1 MGIHNTFGFHQEQKG
16 LRNPKKKNPKK
27 SNMKVFTTV
36 CTMVALASA
45 ESQLLIAQNNVD
57 YTRVPNVG
65 KTRFEGYVDYIPYT
79 RRTQPMISSYQQL
92 PVQQLPVQQLPVQQ
106 LPAQL
111 LMGQR
116 GSVQQY
122 TTTTVPY
129 TSYHATP
136 LVTMRLKREAEAEA
150 THAQA
155 YKSKVT
161 DPNGGSYELEV
172 QVNRDGEGQSF
183 QRHEQKTTTTNQ
195 QQQRIEEQLYHN
207 MMNARNMDQLQ
218 RFNEVMMNDQNRFA
232 AADQHRRQQQHNTQ
246 YSSHQ
251 LLNQLINN
259 QIQNQRTGS
268 FNRFFQLQQQRPTY
282 SHRLINSK
290 NNQQRQQYI
299 REKLNN
305 FGQRKSQQQQDGH
318 RMFKREA
325 EPSMVTYG
333 FATSQPSPVMPFDTL
348 RNNIYSNMNINQM
361 NTNDYGMMVYGL
373 RQPVMAIRQA
383 KLNAESMK
391 EIHPEG
397 TMSLRKIYNNDIYQL
412 GRNYGYETMVDL
424 SNH

>member
-1 MGIHNTFGFHQEQKG
+1 MGIHNTWGFHQEQKG
-16 LRNPKKKNPKK
+16 LRNPKKKPKK

-45 ESQLLIAQNNVD
+45 ESQILIAQNNVD
-57 YTRVPNVG
+57 YSRVPNVG
-65 KTRFEGYVDYIPYT
+65 QMRYKGYVDYIP
-79 RRTQPMISSYQQL
+79 TQPLVNDYVFLRQPQSSL
-92 PVQQLPVQQLPVQQ
+92 H
-106 LPAQL
+106 
-111 LMGQR
+111 
-116 GSVQQY
+116 QQY
-122 TTTTVPY
+122 TTTPFGGY
-129 TSYHATP
+129 P
-136 LVTMRLKREAEAEA
+136 MMTMRFKREAEAEA

-183 QRHEQKTTTTNQ
+183 QRHEQKTTTTTTNQ
-195 QQQRIEEQLYHN
+195 QQIEEQLYHN
-207 MMNARNMDQLQ
+207 MMNARNMEQLQ
-218 RFNEVMMNDQNRFA
+218 RFNEVMMNDQTRF
-232 AADQHRRQQQHNTQ
+232 ADQHRRQQQHTT

-305 FGQRKSQQQQDGH
+305 FGQRKSQQQQQDGH

-325 EPSMVTYG
+325 EPSMVTYR
-333 FATSQPSPVMPFDTL
+333 FATTQPSPIMPFDAL

-361 NTNDYGMMVYGL
+361 NTNNYGMMVYGL

>member
-79 RRTQPMISSYQQL
+79 RRTQPMISSY
-92 PVQQLPVQQLPVQQ
+92 QQLPVQQLPVQQ

-232 AADQHRRQQQHNTQ
+232 AADQHRRQQQHT
-246 YSSHQ
+246 
-251 LLNQLINN
+251 
-259 QIQNQRTGS
+259 
-268 FNRFFQLQQQRPTY
+268 
-282 SHRLINSK
+282 
-290 NNQQRQQYI
+290 
-299 REKLNN
+299 
-305 FGQRKSQQQQDGH
+305 
-318 RMFKREA
+318 
-325 EPSMVTYG
+325 
-333 FATSQPSPVMPFDTL
+333 
-348 RNNIYSNMNINQM
+348 
-361 NTNDYGMMVYGL
+361 
-373 RQPVMAIRQA
+373 
-383 KLNAESMK
+383 
-391 EIHPEG
+391 
-397 TMSLRKIYNNDIYQL
+397 
-412 GRNYGYETMVDL
+412 
-424 SNH
+424 

>member
-92 PVQQLPVQQLPVQQ
+92 PVQQLPVQQLP
-106 LPAQL
+106 AQL

-183 QRHEQKTTTTNQ
+183 QRHEQKTTTTTNQ

-325 EPSMVTYG
+325 EPSMVTYR
-333 FATSQPSPVMPFDTL
+333 FATSQP
-348 RNNIYSNMNINQM
+348 
-361 NTNDYGMMVYGL
+361 
-373 RQPVMAIRQA
+373 
-383 KLNAESMK
+383 
-391 EIHPEG
+391 
-397 TMSLRKIYNNDIYQL
+397 
-412 GRNYGYETMVDL
+412 
-424 SNH
+424 

>member
-16 LRNPKKKNPKK
+16 LRNPKKKPTK

-45 ESQLLIAQNNVD
+45 ESQILIAQNNVD
-57 YTRVPNVG
+57 YSRVPNVG
-65 KTRFEGYVDYIPYT
+65 QMRYKGYVDYIP
-79 RRTQPMISSYQQL
+79 TQPLVNDYVFLGQPQNSLHQQF
-92 PVQQLPVQQLPVQQ
+92 
-106 LPAQL
+106 
-111 LMGQR
+111 
-116 GSVQQY
+116 
-122 TTTTVPY
+122 TTTPFSGY
-129 TSYHATP
+129 P
-136 LVTMRLKREAEAEA
+136 MMTMRFKR
-150 THAQA
+150 
-155 YKSKVT
+155 
-161 DPNGGSYELEV
+161 ELEV
-172 QVNRDGEGQSF
+172 QVNREGEGQSF
-183 QRHEQKTTTTNQ
+183 QHHEQKTTTDQ

-232 AADQHRRQQQHNTQ
+232 GRRQQQHTTYSRDFATQ
-246 YSSHQ
+246 NRQNQ

-259 QIQNQRTGS
+259 QIQNQRPGS
-268 FNRFFQLQQQRPTY
+268 YNRFFQIQQQRPTY

-305 FGQRKSQQQQDGH
+305 FGQKKSEQVQQGGH

-325 EPSMVTYG
+325 EPSMVTYR
-333 FATSQPSPVMPFDTL
+333 FATSPASPIMSFDAL
-348 RNNIYSNMNINQM
+348 RNNIYSNMDNIQLIDT
-361 NTNDYGMMVYGL
+361 TNYRRMVYGL

-397 TMSLRKIYNNDIYQL
+397 TMSLRKVYNNDIYQL

-424 SNH
+424 SGH